1 MRTRFRIFALS
12 IAAFAT
18 IAAAALPAGYSRWT
32 AENVQD
38 LSKNLPAKMGNRVKV
53 ATASLGGWGNHSM
66 SVVHREGSGEAEL
79 HQTQSDILFIRGG
92 DAAIIIGG
100 TIPDGRTTTA
110 HEIRGSKIEGGE
122 KQPLH
127 PGDVLHIAPRTPHQ
141 MILEPGQKLDYY
153 AVKVDAR

>member
-1 MRTRFRIFALS
+1 MKTKIWLLTL
-12 IAAFAT
+12 AT
-18 IAAAALPAGYSRWT
+18 AAAAALPTGYTHWT
-32 AENVQD
+32 AGQIQD
-38 LSKNLPAKMGNRVKV
+38 SAKNLPLKMSRVKV
-53 ATASLGGWGNHSM
+53 ATESLGRWGNHSM

-79 HQTQSDILFIRGG
+79 HETQSDILFIRGG

-100 TIPDGRTTTA
+100 TISNGRTTTV
-110 HEIRGSKIEGGE
+110 HEIRGPKIEGGE

-127 PGDVLHIAPRTPHQ
+127 AGDVLHIAPRTPHQ